1 MDQSYW
7 DLSSILADSVRLPC
21 HFAIDVP
28 GLGHVIGTNQAT
40 SQHASGGDGL
50 LVEKKS
56 RVDLPFWMA
65 ELLALHN
72 VVDLSFP
79 RQYSPRV
86 RNALDAQAKS
96 VRLRD
101 LNGWWYAVG
110 IRLSSLYVCSSNKCP
125 SCSNCNISPSLTRI
139 EAKDLVEVLT
149 RVSIF
154 ESCH

>member
-1 MDQSYW
+1 MEQSYW

-28 GLGHVIGTNQAT
+28 GLSHIVGTNQAAANSSSSAAAAAAT
-40 SQHASGGDGL
+40 SAKGGDAAIVL
-50 LVEKKS
+50 KKS
-56 RVDLPFWMA
+56 RIDLPFWMA

-79 RQYSPRV
+79 RQYSVRV

-101 LNGWWYAVG
+101 LNAWWYAVG
-110 IRLSSLYVCSSNKCP
+110 IRLSAL
-125 SCSNCNISPSLTRI
+125 
-139 EAKDLVEVLT
+139 
-149 RVSIF
+149 
-154 ESCH
+154 